1 MLLKIIWTQ
10 VMGQKFPSDSRAFHV
25 LECPVEE
32 DHDQAE
38 ESEDRKGRGQIEQ
51 SVTSE
56 GLF

>member
-1 MLLKIIWTQ
+1 
-10 VMGQKFPSDSRAFHV
+10 MGQKFPSDSRAFHV
-25 LECPVEE
+25 PECPVEE

-38 ESEDRKGRGQIEQ
+38 ESEDRKGRGQLEQ